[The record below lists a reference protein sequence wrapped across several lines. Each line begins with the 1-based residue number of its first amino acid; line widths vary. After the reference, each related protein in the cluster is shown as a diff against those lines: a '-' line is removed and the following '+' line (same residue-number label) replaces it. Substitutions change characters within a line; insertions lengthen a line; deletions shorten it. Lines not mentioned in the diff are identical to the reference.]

1 MKLDVSACQNLREC
15 GTPQVLKIPT
25 LSSPELPSTR
35 NGMMQRGIAIAQKC
49 AVGDIVIVELKG
61 FISEKFMV
69 ARVTRAFATAGA
81 ASTSWYGD
89 VVPTD
94 DVLRIRKFDPVV
106 MGGTTFE
113 LRSDRDIAI
122 FAEDVRAKLVLG
134 DDIKQL
140 PPPATRAT
148 RARPHFPRFSV
159 TSAAHADILQ
169 LISPVEGGT
178 VDRNDPHRLTGFRF
192 FDEEDQMQYIVEG
205 FCCEEASAGG
215 KKGRTFNIRNVTTN
229 ELDIMWEDSLREYL
243 DEAKAKAGAH
253 DIEDDS
259 DED

>member
-1 MKLDVSACQNLREC
+1 
-15 GTPQVLKIPT
+15 
-25 LSSPELPSTR
+25 
-35 NGMMQRGIAIAQKC
+35 
-49 AVGDIVIVELKG
+49 
-61 FISEKFMV
+61 
-69 ARVTRAFATAGA
+69 
-81 ASTSWYGD
+81 
-89 VVPTD
+89 
-94 DVLRIRKFDPVV
+94 

-140 PPPATRAT
+140 QPPATRAT

-205 FCCEEASAGG
+205 FCLG
-215 KKGRTFNIRNVTTN
+215 FNIRNVITN
-229 ELDIMWEDSLREYL
+229 ELDIMWEDSLRVPRRSEGEGGRARY
-243 DEAKAKAGAH
+243 
-253 DIEDDS
+253 
-259 DED
+259 